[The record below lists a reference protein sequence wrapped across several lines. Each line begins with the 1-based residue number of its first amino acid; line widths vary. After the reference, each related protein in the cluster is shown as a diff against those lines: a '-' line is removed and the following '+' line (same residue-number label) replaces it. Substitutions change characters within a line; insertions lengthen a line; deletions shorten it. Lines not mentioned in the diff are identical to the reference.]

1 MMGLRAPPSD
11 AQAAR
16 AKKLRERATVIA
28 AKGRYNKQG
37 AIPAAILG
45 MLYDF
50 VEECDLERARD
61 VGLFPRTALPRK
73 DLETPRLNHK
83 DVRSLGTGLPPASS
97 FPLAGASLLNID
109 FSLVP
114 GVDIKCGHCGGRA
127 VRVTGNT
134 ARVKD
139 RLGAIVLHRPMQPP
153 IFACSAIQTCDD
165 CKKTTRHDDPAVLAK
180 LGPCDDM
187 LLPCEHEQCVGT
199 RQHRATREF
208 VDLVSSATG
217 LSDAGWETVSREHS
231 EALAVRRS
239 RNHLSFASCL
249 ADYTATLE
257 AYVGDDVEL
266 DDDERDARS
275 AARAALDG
283 VQWSV
288 AQGRSWVAA
297 YDDSSTA
304 AGGDL
309 SADSIRDMW
318 LKGAKSLKTFRIRE
332 QQDVKLG
339 KDDVL
344 SYDGC
349 PRLGKAFQGPCGS
362 QAQVATFT
370 GGYHQIVSPILVRD
384 GTYAAIQP
392 AVRAAVAEGTIKS
405 RLLSARATP
414 AAIFTATPRPQKYR
428 ETDGG
433 PLKDAPPLDEMLGWN
448 IETEV
453 RAGRLHCPCA
463 RMPNGKRH
471 RQHPRADCLH
481 GIALKAQQNGPR
493 GVVGKRQRR
502 KGGK

>member
-1 MMGLRAPPSD
+1 MSHLKSRFNKFVRDRSIKAHGRGHRRLSEPAAQRRQGQNRKCICGKKRTYKRRSSASRSCSTATHSGGAAAPPPRTRKSRPGETAAAAGDEPEPDPRMMGLRA
-11 AQAAR
+11 AGGAGG

-28 AKGRYNKQG
+28 AKGRKNKQG
-37 AIPAAILG
+37 VIPAAVMG

-73 DLETPRLNHK
+73 DLDTPRLNHK
-83 DVRSLGTGLPPASS
+83 DVRSLGTGLPPVSS

-109 FSLVP
+109 FALVP
-114 GVDIKCGHCGGRA
+114 GVDIKCGHCGSRA
-127 VRVTGNT
+127 VCVTGNT
-134 ARVKD
+134 ARSKD
-139 RLGAIVLHRPMQPP
+139 RLGVVVLHRPMQPP
-153 IFACSAIQTCDD
+153 IYACSAIQTCDD

-208 VDLVSSATG
+208 VDLVSSATAF
-217 LSDAGWETVSREHS
+217 SDAGWETVSREHS

-275 AARAALDG
+275 AAREALDG
-283 VQWSV
+283 VQWCV

-309 SADSIRDMW
+309 SADIIRDMW

-349 PRLGKAFQGPCGS
+349 PRLGN
-362 QAQVATFT
+362 
-370 GGYHQIVSPILVRD
+370 D
-384 GTYAAIQP
+384 
-392 AVRAAVAEGTIKS
+392 S
-405 RLLSARATP
+405 RTP
-414 AAIFTATPRPQKYR
+414 S
-428 ETDGG
+428 
-433 PLKDAPPLDEMLGWN
+433 
-448 IETEV
+448 
-453 RAGRLHCPCA
+453 
-463 RMPNGKRH
+463 
-471 RQHPRADCLH
+471 PRAPRL
-481 GIALKAQQNGPR
+481 GSRRQGRGALLPHHAG
-493 GVVGKRQRR
+493 
-502 KGGK
+502 